1 MFYFQ
6 HHIGDYRR
14 DTGHLTLL
22 EHGIYRQLID
32 LYYITEKPLDAS
44 AMRLVCVRT
53 ADEEQAY
60 KRVLADFFHERKGK
74 YFHKRCDFEISK
86 YKDKSSKATD
96 SAKTRWNKIKDL
108 PDANALQTHCDDDA
122 DGMLTKE
129 PINLTT
135 KEPKNLQTKEP
146 KNLTKERSKEE
157 GAPRSTRFEACPFPD
172 KWKTFCQQERP
183 ELDALNTFEQFS
195 DYWAGVP
202 GTKGKKLDWN
212 ATWRVWVRNQ
222 KVANKTLK
230 SKTSNNDDNF
240 EKARQLI
247 FGATTEKDISD
258 ESERV

>member
-1 MFYFQ
+1 VFYFQ
-6 HHIGDYRR
+6 HHVGDYRR

-53 ADEEQAY
+53 AEEEQAY

-74 YFHKRCDFEISK
+74 YFHKRCDFEISR

-96 SAKTRWNKIKDL
+96 SARTRWNKIKDL
-108 PDANALQTHCDDDA
+108 ADADALPPHCDDDA

-129 PINLTT
+129 PINLIT
-135 KEPKNLQTKEP
+135 KEPNNLQTKEP
-146 KNLTKERSKEE
+146 KNLTKATSTTRRQAAMFIPENVSEIVWKDFL
-157 GAPRSTRFEACPFPD
+157 STRKTKLTQTALTGIAKQADIAGISLEAAL
-172 KWKTFCQQERP
+172 QECCTRGWQSFK
-183 ELDALNTFEQFS
+183 A
-195 DYWAGVP
+195 
-202 GTKGKKLDWN
+202 DW
-212 ATWRVWVRNQ
+212 VSQ
-222 KVANKTLK
+222 NKSK
-230 SKTSNNDDNF
+230 SKTSNNEDNF
-240 EKARQLI
+240 EKARKLI

>member
-1 MFYFQ
+1 VSASGIVTDRPAPKETVVFYFQ
-6 HHIGDYRR
+6 HHVGDYRR

-135 KEPKNLQTKEP
+135 KEPNNLQTKEP
-146 KNLTKERSKEE
+146 KNLTK
-157 GAPRSTRFEACPFPD
+157 ANSTTRRQAACVFQ
-172 KWKTFCQQERP
+172 KAFQRLFGKTFCLPEKPNSHKPHLQELQSKLTLQVLVWKLLCRNV
-183 ELDALNTFEQFS
+183 ALV
-195 DYWAGVP
+195 AGSRLKP
-202 GTKGKKLDWN
+202 IGYLKTRAKAKHQTTMIILKKP
-212 ATWRVWVRNQ
+212 V
-222 KVANKTLK
+222 
-230 SKTSNNDDNF
+230 S
-240 EKARQLI
+240 
-247 FGATTEKDISD
+247 
-258 ESERV
+258 